1 MVDFKLQVSWIDAAW
16 AQWELLTND
25 PKYIDIVKEV
35 DSKLALASQDKG
47 KGKGD
52 RQVS

>member
-1 MVDFKLQVSWIDAAW
+1 MGPL
-16 AQWELLTND
+16 ELLTKD
-25 PKYIDIVKEV
+25 PKYIDTVEEL

-52 RQVS
+52 RQFS